1 MSGTRREAADP
12 EGVASRAERPSTEP
26 VGAGSPWIDAH
37 VHIFSPRMIAER
49 ASYVP
54 RDERFAALYADPRAR
69 MATAEEAVAEM
80 DRSGV
85 GLSVVFGFPFQD
97 QELCREVNDYVLEAV
112 AAWPGRLAGLACVAP
127 GTVGA
132 PAELARCLDAGMRGC
147 GELVPGSA
155 ARDIAELADVAGLLR
170 KRGLPLM
177 LHANEQVGHG
187 YPGKG
192 AFGPQACVAC
202 AAAYPGLKLIF
213 AHMGGGTFLYEAMPE
228 LRRTLADAYYDTSA
242 LPYLYDA
249 GIYRA
254 VEATAGAQKLL
265 FGSDYALLSPS
276 RYRDGLDTLTPDAR
290 AAVCGDNARK
300 VFSL

>member
-1 MSGTRREAADP
+1 MSGADSH
-12 EGVASRAERPSTEP
+12 GADGQGARP
-26 VGAGSPWIDAH
+26 AWIDAH
-37 VHIFSPRMIAER
+37 VHVFPPQMIAER
-49 ASYVP
+49 DSYLP

-69 MATAEEAVAEM
+69 MATAEDVVAEM

-85 GLSVVFGFPFQD
+85 GLSVIFGFPFDDQD
-97 QELCREVNDYVLEAV
+97 LCREVNDYVLEAV
-112 AAWPGRLAGLACVAP
+112 TAWPGRLAGLACVAP
-127 GTVGA
+127 GKAGA

-147 GELVPGSA
+147 GELALGA
-155 ARDIAELADVAGLLR
+155 AAADIEELAEVAGLLR
-170 KRGLPLM
+170 DRGLPLM
-177 LHANEQVGHG
+177 LHANEPVGHG

-192 AFGPQACVAC
+192 AFGPEACVAC
-202 AAAYPGLKLIF
+202 AAAYPGLKLVF

-242 LPYLYDA
+242 LPYLYDV

-254 VEATAGAQKLL
+254 VEATAGAHKLL

-276 RYRDGLDTLTPDAR
+276 RYREGLDTLAPDAR

>member
-1 MSGTRREAADP
+1 MSGAD
-12 EGVASRAERPSTEP
+12 SH
-26 VGAGSPWIDAH
+26 GADGQGATPAWIDAH
-37 VHIFSPRMIAER
+37 VHVFPPRVIAER
-49 ASYVP
+49 DSYLP

-69 MATAEEAVAEM
+69 MATAEDVVAEM

-85 GLSVVFGFPFQD
+85 GMSVVFGFPFDDQD
-97 QELCREVNDYVLEAV
+97 LCREVNDYVLEAV

-127 GTVGA
+127 GKAGA

-147 GELVPGSA
+147 GELAPGVA
-155 ARDIAELADVAGLLR
+155 AADIKELAEVAGLLR
-170 KRGLPLM
+170 ERGLPLM
-177 LHANEQVGHG
+177 LHANEPVGHG

-192 AFGPQACVAC
+192 AFGPEACVAC
-202 AAAYPGLKLIF
+202 ATAYPGLKLVF

-242 LPYLYDA
+242 LPYLYDM

-254 VEATAGAQKLL
+254 VEATAGAHKLL

-276 RYRDGLDTLTPDAR
+276 RYREGLDTLAPDAR